1 MPSKLFMRFSALDSD
16 SESSPSPSPIVYDAD
31 AELRARF
38 QSLCVANG
46 LDRLFAEE
54 DRLDA
59 AWSGTAVQAW
69 QDGRLVMARPLG
81 RVGVW
86 GTIFESDIE
95 EMDARAHAEW
105 LATDHAARAAAD
117 AAERLAYQMKNKAER
132 VACRDGFT
140 RTKSGA
146 KLERLAQ
153 PCKFLYDCQGTPAKP
168 TKTCVSS
175 KCWSH
180 AEGVCIRAHP
190 GDALWQ
196 PEWANFAS
204 LAELNAAIRGA
215 PQQKPQQQ
223 QRPQQQRPQVVRQ
236 WNQTSSGRDAW

>member
-117 AAERLAYQMKNKAER
+117 AAERLA
-132 VACRDGFT
+132 
-140 RTKSGA
+140 
-146 KLERLAQ
+146 Q